1 MTAVIIEDEL
11 PSARRLE
18 RLLGKNDITVIKS
31 LTSIRNAI
39 EWFETNNHPNLVFLD
54 VQLSD
59 GLCFEIFDKTEISSN
74 IVFTT
79 AYSDYSIKAFDFNSI
94 SYLLK
99 PINEAKLSKAL
110 VKASKIYKKEEN
122 YQNLMKIHAEFNS
135 HKFKTTFTIKFGN
148 KIKIIEEKDILY
160 FESNEN
166 YTYLTSTISK
176 GIVNFSLNK
185 LQEILNPFH
194 FFRVNRSM
202 IINRNSMKE
211 VKKYSNSRLKLVL
224 NSYNEQEI
232 IVSRER
238 VKDFKNWID

>member
-166 YTYLTSTISK
+166 YTYLTYTISK

-202 IINRNSMKE
+202 IINRNR
-211 VKKYSNSRLKLVL
+211 YFIFQRLRKHLEKTL
-224 NSYNEQEI
+224 
-232 IVSRER
+232 R
-238 VKDFKNWID
+238 